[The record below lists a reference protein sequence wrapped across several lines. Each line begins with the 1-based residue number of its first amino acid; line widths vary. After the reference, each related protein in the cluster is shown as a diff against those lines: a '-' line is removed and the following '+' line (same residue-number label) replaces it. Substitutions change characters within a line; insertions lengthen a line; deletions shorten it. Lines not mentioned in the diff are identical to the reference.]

1 MHYRK
6 LLAIAFAIA
15 LCPCMFGKVIR
26 AQSPPTPTYLLHPVR
41 DGVYWIEGGDGSNN
55 GFIVG
60 DHGVIAI
67 DTKTTVASEKLTLAE
82 FAKVTNKPITHVI
95 ITHADTDH
103 ANGLPALPSAG
114 LTIIAQEN
122 CMKFLEAVSA
132 KGGPSALPKEYIPN
146 KTVDKKEAM
155 TIDGVRIELYHWAPA
170 HTGGDLV
177 VYLPDQKIAFTG
189 DSYNSRL
196 PVPNIHMNAGRGGS
210 AVGWNEQMK
219 GMISLNADL
228 YVNGHGGVSTKPEL
242 EMSLKITEKELAQI
256 KLLIA
261 QGQSYD
267 EIQKALGEDK
277 NKPPQHQD
285 GRTLPFYSE
294 YVYQELA
301 KK

>member
-6 LLAIAFAIA
+6 YFALAIAVVLF
-15 LCPCMFGKVIR
+15 PCMFTNLVE
-26 AQSPPTPTYLLHPVR
+26 AQSPPVPIYLLHPVK

-60 DHGVIAI
+60 DRGIILI
-67 DTKTTVASEKLTLAE
+67 DTKTTVASEKLALAE
-82 FAKVTNKPITHVI
+82 LAKVSNKPITHVI
-95 ITHADTDH
+95 ITHSDTDH

-114 LTIIAQEN
+114 LTIIAQEYCKN
-122 CMKFLEAVSA
+122 FLAAVSA
-132 KGGPSALPKEYIPN
+132 KGGPAALPREYVPN

-177 VYLPDQKIAFTG
+177 VYLPDEKIAFTG
-189 DSYNSRL
+189 DAYNSRL
-196 PVPNIHMNAGRGGS
+196 NVPNIHMNAGRGGS

-228 YVNGHGGVSTKPEL
+228 YINGHGSVVTKSEL
-242 EMSLKITEKELAQI
+242 EMSLKTTQKELAQI
-256 KLLIA
+256 KALIA
-261 QGQSYD
+261 QGKSFD
-267 EIQKALGEDK
+267 EIQQALGEDK
-277 NKPPQHQD
+277 NKPPQHED
-285 GRTLPFYSE
+285 GRPLPFYSE